1 MKCKLCGNE
10 MELYQSMMQNA
21 MTECRQRFRC
31 SCGYEDELIIE
42 GKEEDEPEMKS
53 PKGKSVN
60 KWD

>member
-1 MKCKLCGNE
+1 